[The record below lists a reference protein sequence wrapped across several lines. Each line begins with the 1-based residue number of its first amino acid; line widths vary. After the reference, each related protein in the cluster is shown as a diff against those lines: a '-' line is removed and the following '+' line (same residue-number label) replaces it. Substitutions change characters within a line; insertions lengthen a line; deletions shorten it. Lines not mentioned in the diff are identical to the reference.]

1 MFGPEEHRS
10 HFKWLVET
18 YFSDPSRRQTIK
30 KDEIIIRQGHYNNR
44 LYLILKGEFQGYIQT
59 ETGIQK
65 DSLRAG
71 PNNFIGVQSFF
82 SKTFISMA
90 TVKALTDCEVAYID
104 RNQNVM
110 ETDFMTS
117 LEQQFMPIVVED
129 LMRRSNKMIELN
141 QERGQALTKLIETE
155 KMASL
160 GQLAAG
166 IAHELNN
173 AIAVLARNTHWL
185 MEKYNENIKNKLTH
199 TIFNLGLMQG
209 RIHSSREV
217 RERGKIIAQ
226 KYGLSRE
233 KANLLG
239 QTGLDDEILESYAN
253 QLDKKAEEI
262 YNIWELG
269 ATFNDMLIAS
279 EQSTHVVNSI
289 RALGSKHTAR
299 IPDLDINESINN
311 ALALLRSKLSSVQVQ
326 LKLSSSVPS
335 ITGNM
340 GEFVQIWVNLINNA
354 CEAMCHLVNHNHKLN
369 IRSCAFNEHIIVKVK
384 DNGLGIPQKSIDAIF
399 QPNFT
404 TKIHGM
410 SFGLGLGL
418 SIVKRIINE
427 YKGTI
432 EVQSSRSGTTFI
444 VKIPFGGQNEE
455 V

>member
-1 MFGPEEHRS
+1 MIKPEENKS
-10 HFKWLVET
+10 HFDWLVKT
-18 YFSDPSRRQTIK
+18 YFSDSSRRLTVK
-30 KDEIIIRQGHYNNR
+30 KDEIIIRQGYYNNR

-59 ETGIQK
+59 ESGIQN

-90 TVKALTDCEVAYID
+90 TVKALTDCEIAYID
-104 RNQNVM
+104 RNQAVVP
-110 ETDFMTS
+110 TDFMTS

-173 AIAVLARNTHWL
+173 SIAVLARNTHWL
-185 MEKYNENIKNKLTH
+185 MEKYNNNLKNKMTS

-209 RIHSSREV
+209 RIYSSKEV
-217 RERGKIIAQ
+217 RERGKRISE
-226 KYGLSRE
+226 KYQISKE
-233 KANLLG
+233 KAYLIG
-239 QTGLDDEILESYAN
+239 QTGLDDDILESYN
-253 QLDKKAEEI
+253 DKLEQKAEEI
-262 YNIWELG
+262 YNLWELG

-289 RALGSKHTAR
+289 RALGAKHTAR
-299 IPDLDINESINN
+299 VPDMDLNESITN

-326 LKLSSSVPS
+326 LKLTKVPP
-335 ITGNM
+335 IIGNL

-354 CEAMCHLVNHNHKLN
+354 CEAMCHLVNHNHKLT
-369 IRSCAFNEHIIVKVK
+369 IKSYTTKKLVMVEVK

-399 QPNFT
+399 QPNYT
-404 TKIHGM
+404 TKVHGL

-418 SIVKRIINE
+418 SIVKRIVNE

-432 EVQSSRSGTTFI
+432 EVQSSRAGTTFI
-444 VKIPFGGQNEE
+444 VKIPIGGENEE
-455 V
+455 T

>member
-1 MFGPEEHRS
+1 
-10 HFKWLVET
+10 
-18 YFSDPSRRQTIK
+18 
-30 KDEIIIRQGHYNNR
+30 
-44 LYLILKGEFQGYIQT
+44 
-59 ETGIQK
+59 
-65 DSLRAG
+65 
-71 PNNFIGVQSFF
+71 
-82 SKTFISMA
+82 
-90 TVKALTDCEVAYID
+90 VAYID
-104 RNQNVM
+104 RNQAVVP
-110 ETDFMTS
+110 TDFMTS

-129 LMRRSNKMIELN
+129 LMRRSNKMTELN

-185 MEKYNENIKNKLTH
+185 MEKYNENIKNKMTH
-199 TIFNLGLMQG
+199 TIFNIGLMQG
-209 RIHSSREV
+209 RIYSSREV
-217 RERGKIIAQ
+217 RERGKKIAE
-226 KYGLSRE
+226 KYNLSRE
-233 KANLLG
+233 RANLLG
-239 QTGLDDEILESYAN
+239 HTALDDDILDSYAN
-253 QLDKKAEEI
+253 RLDKKAEEI
-262 YNIWELG
+262 YNLWELG

-299 IPDLDINESINN
+299 VPGLEINESINN

-326 LKLSSSVPS
+326 LKLSKVPT

-354 CEAMCHLVNHNHKLN
+354 CEAMCHLVNHNHKLVIKSFASTKN
-369 IRSCAFNEHIIVKVK
+369 IIVEVK

-404 TKIHGM
+404 TKINGL

-427 YKGTI
+427 YRGTI
-432 EVQSSRSGTTFI
+432 EVESSRSGTTFI
-444 VKIPFGGQNEE
+444 VKLPVGGENEE
-455 V
+455 A

>member
-1 MFGPEEHRS
+1 MIKPEEHKA
-10 HFKWLVET
+10 HFDWLIKT
-18 YFSDPSRRQTIK
+18 YFSDPSRRLIVK
-30 KDEIIIRQGHYNNR
+30 KDEIIIRQGYYNNR

-59 ETGIQK
+59 ESGIQK

-90 TVKALTDCEVAYID
+90 TVKALTDCEIAYID
-104 RNQNVM
+104 RNQAVVPK
-110 ETDFMTS
+110 DFMTS

-185 MEKYNENIKNKLTH
+185 MEKYNNNLKNKMTS

-209 RIHSSREV
+209 RIYSSKEV
-217 RERGKIIAQ
+217 RERGKRIAE
-226 KYGLSRE
+226 KYQISKE
-233 KANLLG
+233 KAYLLG
-239 QTGLDDEILESYAN
+239 QTGLDDDILESYN
-253 QLDKKAEEI
+253 GKLEQQAEEI
-262 YNIWELG
+262 YNLWELG

-289 RALGSKHTAR
+289 RALGAKHTAR
-299 IPDLDINESINN
+299 VPGLDINESINN

-326 LKLSSSVPS
+326 LELTEVPP
-335 ITGNM
+335 IVGNL

-354 CEAMCHLVNHNHKLN
+354 CEAMGHLVNHNHKLT
-369 IRSCAFNEHIIVKVK
+369 IKSYATKTVVVVEVK

-404 TKIHGM
+404 TKVHGL

-418 SIVKRIINE
+418 SIVKRIVNE

-432 EVQSSRSGTTFI
+432 EVQSSLAGTVFI
-444 VKIPFGGQNEE
+444 VKIPIGGENEE
-455 V
+455 T

>member
-1 MFGPEEHRS
+1 MINPREHNS
-10 HFKWLVET
+10 HFNWLVET
-18 YFSDPSRRQTIK
+18 YFSDPSRRQKVK
-30 KDEIIIRQGHYNNR
+30 KDEFIIRQGHYNNR
-44 LYLILKGEFQGYIQT
+44 LYLVLKGEFQGYIKT
-59 ETGIQK
+59 EAGIQK

-71 PNNFIGVQSFF
+71 PDNFMGVQSFF

-90 TVKALTDCEVAYID
+90 TVQAMTDSEVAYID
-104 RNQNVM
+104 RNQNVVQ
-110 ETDFMTS
+110 TDFMAS
-117 LEQQFMPIVVED
+117 IEQQFMPIVVED
-129 LMRRSNKMIELN
+129 LIRRSNKMVEIS

-185 MEKYNENIKNKLTH
+185 MEKYSTGIKNKKTAS
-199 TIFNLGLMQG
+199 IFNLGLERG
-209 RIHSSREV
+209 RYYSSKEV
-217 RERGKIIAQ
+217 RERGKRIAE
-226 KYGLSRE
+226 KYQISKE

-239 QTGLDDEILESYAN
+239 QTGLDDEVFNSYGN
-253 QLDKKAEEI
+253 QLKRKTEEI
-262 YNIWELG
+262 YDLWELG

-289 RALGSKHTAR
+289 RALGVKHTTR
-299 IPDLDINESINN
+299 QPGLDINESINN

-326 LKLSSSVPS
+326 LKMSEVPT
-335 ITGNM
+335 ITGNL

-354 CEAMCHLVNHNHKLN
+354 CEAMCHLVNHDHQLLIKSYASNKN
-369 IRSCAFNEHIIVKVK
+369 IMVEIK

-399 QPNFT
+399 YPNYT
-404 TKIHGM
+404 TKIHGL

-427 YKGTI
+427 YKGAIT
-432 EVQSSRSGTTFI
+432 VDSSRTGTSFM
-444 VKIPFGGQNEE
+444 VKIPIGGYNEKT
-455 V
+455 

>member
-1 MFGPEEHRS
+1 MINPEEHKS
-10 HFKWLVET
+10 HFEWLVTT
-18 YFSDPSRRQTIK
+18 YFSDPSRRLTVK

-44 LYLILKGEFQGYIQT
+44 LYLVLKGEFQGFIQT
-59 ETGIQK
+59 EAGIQK

-71 PNNFIGVQSFF
+71 PNNFMGVQSFF

-90 TVKALTDCEVAYID
+90 TMKAITDCEVAYID
-104 RNQNVM
+104 RNQSVIQ
-110 ETDFMTS
+110 TDFMTS

-129 LMRRSNKMIELN
+129 LMRRSNKMVELN

-185 MEKYNENIKNKLTH
+185 MEKYSEGIKNQKTADIF
-199 TIFNLGLMQG
+199 TIGLERG
-209 RIHSSREV
+209 RFYSSREV
-217 RERGKIIAQ
+217 RERGKKIAE
-226 KYGLSRE
+226 KYTISIE
-233 KANLLG
+233 KAALLG
-239 QTGLDDEILESYAN
+239 QTGLSETILNSYAN
-253 QLDKKAEEI
+253 ELEDRADEI
-262 YNIWELG
+262 YNLWELG
-269 ATFNDMLIAS
+269 ATFNDMMIAS

-289 RALGSKHTAR
+289 RALGAKHTAR
-299 IPDLDINESINN
+299 LPGLEINESINN
-311 ALALLRSKLSSVQVQ
+311 ALALLRTKLSSVH
-326 LKLSSSVPS
+326 LDLELTELPL

-354 CEAMCHLVNHNHKLN
+354 CEAMCHLVNHNHKLFIKSYTDN
-369 IRSCAFNEHIIVKVK
+369 NHITVEVK

-404 TKIHGM
+404 TKIDGL

-427 YKGTI
+427 YNGTI
-432 EVQSSRSGTTFI
+432 KVDSSRSGTAFI
-444 VKIPFGGQNEE
+444 VKIPIGGENEKS
-455 V
+455 

>member
-1 MFGPEEHRS
+1 MIRPEEHKA
-10 HFKWLVET
+10 HFDWLVKT
-18 YFSDPSRRQTIK
+18 YFSDPSRRLIVK

-59 ETGIQK
+59 ESGIQK

-104 RNQNVM
+104 RNQAVIP
-110 ETDFMTS
+110 TDFMIS
-117 LEQQFMPIVVED
+117 IEQQFMPIVVED

-141 QERGQALTKLIETE
+141 QERGQALMKLIETE

-185 MEKYNENIKNKLTH
+185 MEKYNENIKNKMTS

-209 RIHSSREV
+209 RIYSSKEV
-217 RERGKIIAQ
+217 RERGKRIAE
-226 KYGLSRE
+226 KYQISKE
-233 KANLLG
+233 KANLLAH
-239 QTGLDDEILESYAN
+239 TGLDDDILESFEN
-253 QLDKKAEEI
+253 KLKKKAEEI
-262 YNIWELG
+262 YNLWELG

-289 RALGSKHTAR
+289 RALGAKHTAR
-299 IPDLDINESINN
+299 VPGLDINESINN

-326 LKLSSSVPS
+326 LKLTKVPP
-335 ITGNM
+335 IIGNL

-354 CEAMCHLVNHNHKLN
+354 FEAMCHLVNHNHKLM
-369 IRSCAFNEHIIVKVK
+369 IKSYTTKTAVTVEVK

-404 TKIHGM
+404 TKVHGL

-418 SIVKRIINE
+418 SIVRRIVNE

-432 EVQSSRSGTTFI
+432 EVQSSRAGTTFI
-444 VKIPFGGQNEE
+444 VKIPIGGENEE
-455 V
+455 T

>member
-1 MFGPEEHRS
+1 MTETGQQKS
-10 HFKWLVET
+10 HFEWLVKT
-18 YFSDPSRRQTIK
+18 YFSDPSRRLSVK

-44 LYLILKGEFQGYIQT
+44 LYLILEGEFQGYIQT

-71 PNNFIGVQSFF
+71 ANNFIGVQSFF

-90 TVKALTDCEVAYID
+90 TMKALTDCEVAYID
-104 RNQNVM
+104 RNQAVVP
-110 ETDFMTS
+110 TDFMTS

-129 LMRRSNKMIELN
+129 LMRRSNKMTELN

-185 MEKYNENIKNKLTH
+185 MERYNAAIKNKMTH
-199 TIFNLGLMQG
+199 TIFNIGLMQG
-209 RIHSSREV
+209 RIYSSREV
-217 RERGKIIAQ
+217 RERGKMIAE
-226 KYGLSRE
+226 KYSLSKE
-233 KANLLG
+233 KAILLG
-239 QTGLDDEILESYAN
+239 QTGLDDEILKSYKN
-253 QLDKKAEEI
+253 RLEEKAEEI
-262 YNIWELG
+262 YNLWELG

-289 RALGSKHTAR
+289 RALGAKHTAR
-299 IPDLDINESINN
+299 IPGLDINESINN
-311 ALALLRSKLSSVQVQ
+311 ALALLRSKLSSVHVQ
-326 LKLSSSVPS
+326 LKLRKVPA
-335 ITGNM
+335 IIGNM

-369 IRSCAFNEHIIVKVK
+369 ISSSATSANIIVKVK

-418 SIVKRIINE
+418 SIVKRIVNE

-432 EVQSSRSGTTFI
+432 DVESARTGTTFI
-444 VKIPFGGQNEE
+444 VKIPVGGENEE
-455 V
+455 T